1 MKNINLNNEQRT
13 TNNEQRTTNNEQRT
27 TNNEQRTTKIQII
40 DFSEYIQLVFTD
52 YTLRTITLGTAI
64 LGAICGMLGSFAVLR
79 KQSLLGDAISHA
91 ALPGIA
97 IAFLITGTK
106 ETNVLLIG
114 ALVSG
119 LLGAFWIRGI
129 TKRTHLKSDTALGLI
144 LSIFFGF
151 GMLLLTYIQ
160 KLPNANQSGLDK
172 FLFGQA
178 ATLLAR
184 DVWFMAIVT
193 FICLVV
199 LLLFW
204 KEFKILLFDADYAKT
219 LGFNIQLIDILIT
232 SFIVIAIVLG
242 LQTVG
247 VVLMSAM
254 LLAPAAA
261 ARQWTNSLGIMVV
274 LAAFFGATSG
284 VVGTAISASQNNL
297 STGPVIVLV
306 AAVFVGFSFI
316 FSPSR
321 GLLFKQ
327 IRFIQN
333 RKDLQLHKTLAF
345 MFEIAEDHEDISH
358 PHAIKILN
366 NFYGYTRKSLGK
378 LERKEYINVKGS
390 MWSMTPKG
398 YHFAANLYNQQGNEN
413 E

>member
-1 MKNINLNNEQRT
+1 MSFT
-13 TNNEQRTTNNEQRT
+13 
-27 TNNEQRTTKIQII
+27 
-40 DFSEYIQLVFTD
+40 EYFELLFND
-52 YTLRTITLGTAI
+52 YTLRTISLGTAI

-114 ALVSG
+114 ALISG
-119 LLGAFWIRGI
+119 LIGAFWIRGI

-160 KLPNANQSGLDK
+160 KQPNANQSGLDK

-184 DVWFMAIVT
+184 DVWFMASVT
-193 FICLVV
+193 LVCLLV

-204 KEFKILLFDADYAKT
+204 KEFKIMLFDIDYAKT
-219 LGFNIQLIDILIT
+219 LGFNVKTIDILIT
-232 SFIVIAIVLG
+232 SFIVLAIVLG

-274 LAAFFGATSG
+274 LAAIFGATSG
-284 VVGTAISASQNNL
+284 VVGTAISASQNSL

-306 AAVFVGFSFI
+306 AATFVIFSFI

-321 GLLFKQ
+321 GLLFRQ
-327 IRFIQN
+327 IRFIKN
-333 RKDLQLHKTLAF
+333 RKDLQLHKTLSF
-345 MFEIAEDHEDISH
+345 MFDIAKSHENISH
-358 PHAIKILN
+358 PHTVKILN
-366 NFYGYTRKSLGK
+366 NFHGYTRKSLSK
-378 LERKEYINVKGS
+378 LEDKDYIHVNGQ
-390 MWSMTPKG
+390 MWSMTEKG
-398 YHFAANLYNQQGNEN
+398 YHFAANLYNQQVKKND
-413 E
+413 

>member
-1 MKNINLNNEQRT
+1 
-13 TNNEQRTTNNEQRT
+13 
-27 TNNEQRTTKIQII
+27 
-40 DFSEYIQLVFTD
+40 
-52 YTLRTITLGTAI
+52 
-64 LGAICGMLGSFAVLR
+64 MLGSFAVLR

-119 LLGAFWIRGI
+119 LLGAFWIRSI
-129 TKRTHLKSDTALGLI
+129 VKRTHLKSDTALGLI

-160 KLPNANQSGLDK
+160 KLPNANQAGLDK

-184 DVWFMAIVT
+184 DVWFMASVT
-193 FICLVV
+193 FSCLVV

-219 LGFNIQLIDILIT
+219 LGFNVQLIDILIT

-261 ARQWTNSLGIMVV
+261 ARQWTNSLGIMVI
-274 LAAFFGATSG
+274 LAAFFGAISG

-321 GLLFKQ
+321 GLLFRQ

-333 RKDLQLHKTLAF
+333 RKDLELHKTLAF
-345 MFEIAEDHEDISH
+345 MFEIAKGHENISH
-358 PHAIKILN
+358 PHAVKILN
-366 NFYGYTRKSLGK
+366 NFYGYTRKSLRK
-378 LERKEYINVKGS
+378 LVRKEYINVTGS
-390 MWSMTPKG
+390 MWSMTSKG